1 MVQREYEREKAMRGL
16 HQLVD
21 FESDTITLDIPKE
34 GIAIKD
40 WEITPLISLVV
51 SFCGH
56 HIYPAW

>member
-1 MVQREYEREKAMRGL
+1 MVQREYERKRAVLGL

-34 GIAIKD
+34 GIVLKG

-51 SFCGH
+51 SFCEH
-56 HIYPAW
+56 HTT